1 MNRPR
6 NPRPVAPRPKKTTID
21 FDVDY
26 WGKLDKESKE
36 WLRKFERESVYHRGL
51 TKKHKPLHKT
61 DKQKRELYNSR
72 NAKARE
78 VQIVLKGANAH
89 QDSTPSPED
98 AIIEAIDAQK
108 NNS

>member
-1 MNRPR
+1 MSRP
-6 NPRPVAPRPKKTTID
+6 PKLRPVSPRPKKTTID

-26 WGKLDKESKE
+26 WGKLDKESRE

-51 TKKHKPLHKT
+51 TKESKPLHKT
-61 DKQKRELYNSR
+61 KKQKRELYNAR
-72 NAKARE
+72 NSKARE
-78 VQIVLKGANAH
+78 AAILLKGTDF

-98 AIIEAIDAQK
+98 ALIEAIDRQK